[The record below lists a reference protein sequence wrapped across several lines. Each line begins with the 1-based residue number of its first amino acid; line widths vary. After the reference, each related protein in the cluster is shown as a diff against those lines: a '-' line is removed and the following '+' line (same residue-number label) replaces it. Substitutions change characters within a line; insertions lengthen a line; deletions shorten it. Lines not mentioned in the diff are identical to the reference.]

1 MGIAPDLHI
10 VCAYIL
16 GYVNA
21 CRDMADLV
29 AFHEM
34 RICASAAQSLDR
46 AANEPLRGRTFRDE
60 HVPGAVRHIK
70 EREYRLDNGYGE
82 RGFNPKPT
90 RDQWIRQ
97 WSQPR
102 GA

>member
-34 RICASAAQSLDR
+34 RICASAAQSHQ
-46 AANEPLRGRTFRDE
+46 GT
-60 HVPGAVRHIK
+60 
-70 EREYRLDNGYGE
+70 
-82 RGFNPKPT
+82 
-90 RDQWIRQ
+90 
-97 WSQPR
+97 
-102 GA
+102 